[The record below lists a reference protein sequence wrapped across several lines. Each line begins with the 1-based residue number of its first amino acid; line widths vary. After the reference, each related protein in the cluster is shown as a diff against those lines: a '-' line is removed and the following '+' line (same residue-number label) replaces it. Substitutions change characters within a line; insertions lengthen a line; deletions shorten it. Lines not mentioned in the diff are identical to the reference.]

1 MSVTKKGE
9 GMGYLRKYIKK
20 YGVLFT
26 VAILFLMVEA
36 ICDLLLPTILAT
48 MIDKGVANKDLSFVL
63 EMGGVMLVVTAIG
76 AMGAISRNII
86 SSNISQKM
94 GAELRSDLYKKI
106 QSLKLVQVN
115 RFEAATLV
123 TRLTN
128 DVTQVQVFVNGLMR
142 IMVKAPLICIGSIIM
157 AVRLNASISWILLII
172 IPIVAGIIMLNLKL
186 SFPFFIRV
194 QKVTDRLNGVMRE
207 YLSGIRVIRAF
218 NRSKFEKERF
228 EERND
233 DLAETSIKAM
243 RVMSVF
249 SPGIMLTV
257 NFGIVLVLLVGGWN
271 INNGQMQVGEIV
283 AYVNYMTQILVSL
296 SMISM
301 IFNFFVR
308 ARVSA
313 GRIGEVFNTEEP
325 PSTLDTSAKAID
337 KKGIFFNQVSF
348 SYFGTKDFVV
358 KDATFHVNM
367 GETVGI
373 IGSTGSGKSSLVNLI
388 PRLYEPS
395 KGAIYMNGVNIQM
408 IDPALLRESVAYV
421 PQKSMLFTGTIKEN
435 ILWGNGNASME
446 DVVQAAKAAC
456 AHTFIEALP
465 NGYDT
470 HLGQGGIN
478 LSGGQKQRLSIARA
492 LLKKSSVLILDDS
505 TSALDAVTEKQLKE
519 SLGERTKGSMIFLI
533 AQRITSVMDADKII
547 IMDNGKIVGIGNHEE
562 LKTHNPVYQEI
573 IRSQIGEEMVS
584 HGK

>member
-1 MSVTKKGE
+1 
-9 GMGYLRKYIKK
+9 MGYLQKYIKK

-26 VAILFLMVEA
+26 VAILFLIVEA

-63 EMGGVMLVVTAIG
+63 DMGGLMLLVTAIG
-76 AMGAISRNII
+76 ALAVISRNII

-94 GAELRSDLYKKI
+94 GAELRFDLYKKI
-106 QSLKLVQVN
+106 QSFKLEQLN

-142 IMVKAPLICIGSIIM
+142 IMVKAPIICIGSIIM

-172 IPIVAGIIMLNLKL
+172 IPIVAVIIMLNLKL
-186 SFPFFIRV
+186 SFPFFIKV

-218 NRSKFEKERF
+218 NRSQFEKERF

-233 DLAETSIKAM
+233 DLATTSIKAN

-249 SPGIMLTV
+249 NPGIMLTI
-257 NFGIVLVLLVGGWN
+257 NFGIVLVLLVGSWN

-283 AYVNYMTQILVSL
+283 AYVNYMTQILFSL

-301 IFNFFVR
+301 IFNSFVR
-308 ARVSA
+308 AKVSA
-313 GRIGEVFNTEEP
+313 GRIGEVFHTKEVPAREDATDEAVPEE
-325 PSTLDTSAKAID
+325 
-337 KKGIFFNQVSF
+337 GIVFNQVSF
-348 SYFGTKDFVV
+348 SYFGTEDYVV
-358 KDATFHVNM
+358 KDATFHVNP

-395 KGAIYMNGVNIQM
+395 KGAIYMNGVNIQS
-408 IDPALLRESVAYV
+408 IDPATLRESVAYV
-421 PQKSMLFTGTIKEN
+421 PQKSILFTGTIKEN
-435 ILWGNGNASME
+435 ILWGKE
-446 DVVQAAKAAC
+446 DATMDEIIQAAKAAC
-456 AHTFIEALP
+456 AHSFIEALP

-470 HLGQGGIN
+470 QLGQGGIN

-492 LLKKSSVLILDDS
+492 LLKKSSILILDDS
-505 TSALDAVTEKQLKE
+505 TSALDAVTEQQLKE
-519 SLGERTKGSMIFLI
+519 SLAEKTKSSIIFLI

-547 IMDNGKIVGIGNHEE
+547 IMDNGKIVGSGTHEE
-562 LKTHNPVYQEI
+562 LRNHNTVYQEI
-573 IRSQIGEEMVS
+573 IRSQIGEEMVG
-584 HGK
+584 HGE